1 MVRQQMLCV
10 VTPRWTGEAQ
20 VVEGLRE
27 RLDAVFR
34 SLGCVHFASVAV
46 LPPHPEDTAT
56 SEADRMPSL
65 MLELAVDEALQTP
78 LLIELLVARG
88 LDELWPLYGAYAEAG
103 LSQDRSARQAW
114 LRGWLLRH
122 TIGAHGGYVGARDRT
137 VHQILRERELYE
149 AVRGYAAG
157 LDPELRKDNHGLAQ
171 ELWVW
176 ANASRE
182 FDWAHTPATR
192 SFWRRGGWRLVAA
205 VFGAAALVLIAGMVA
220 AWLMQCACDAWPLTC
235 LSGYSSWVVQALL
248 ALLLLG
254 VSAVALVVLSP
265 PMLALLTLWRRVSV
279 WRARRKQIR
288 NRQRHAR
295 ATREVPRAQQVH
307 PMVAR
312 GEAQLTGRPNHMI
325 SLTELRAPVFW
336 HATVLRLWLESI
348 TWVGHRVFPH
358 GVLGRATGI
367 KFGHWHLI
375 DGGRR
380 LLFCSNFDGPF
391 GGYLG
396 EFIMGATVGVNL
408 FWRRTRLLPRAAA
421 APGHPDVKHAR
432 DFPPTRSFSWHG
444 GCEHEQW
451 FKTYAR
457 DSMLPHLYLFQA
469 YPHSQAE
476 IERATRLRDAL
487 FGPRNAVND
496 DIVAKAVES

>member
-10 VTPRWTGEAQ
+10 VTPQWTGQAQ
-20 VVEGLRE
+20 AVEDLRE

-46 LPPHPEDTAT
+46 LPPHPADTAR

-65 MLELAVDEALQTP
+65 MLELAVDENLKTP

-88 LDELWPLYGAYAEAG
+88 LDELWPLYGAYAGAG
-103 LSQDRSARQAW
+103 LPDNREGRGAW

-137 VHQILRERELYE
+137 VHQILREHDLYK

-157 LDPELRKDNHGLAQ
+157 LDQDLRKDNHGLAQ

-192 SFWRRGGWRLVAA
+192 SFWRRGGWRLVLA
-205 VFGAAALVLIAGMVA
+205 VFVGAFTVLIAGMVA
-220 AWLMQCACDAWPLTC
+220 AWLLQCACDAWPMTC
-235 LSGYSSWVVQALL
+235 LSGYTSWLVQALL
-248 ALLLLG
+248 ALALLLAL
-254 VSAVALVVLSP
+254 AVAALLLSPVVL
-265 PMLALLTLWRRVSV
+265 ALMSAWRRLSV
-279 WRARRKQIR
+279 WRGRRKLIR
-288 NRQRHAR
+288 NRKRHAR
-295 ATREVPRAQQVH
+295 DTREVPRAHQVH
-307 PMVAR
+307 PTVSR
-312 GEAQLTGRPNHMI
+312 CEADLIGRPNHMI
-325 SLTELRAPVFW
+325 SLTELRTPVAW
-336 HATVLRLWLESI
+336 HAAALRCWLELI

-358 GVLGRATGI
+358 GVLGKASGI

-396 EFIMGATVGVNL
+396 EFIAGATVGVNL
-408 FWRRTRLLPRAAA
+408 FWRRTHLLPRSAA
-421 APGHPDVKHAR
+421 APGHP
-432 DFPPTRSFSWHG
+432 WHG

-457 DSMLPHLYLFQA
+457 DSMLPHLYLYQA

>member
-10 VTPRWTGEAQ
+10 VTPQWAGQAQ
-20 VVEGLRE
+20 AVPGLRE

-34 SLGCVHFASVAV
+34 SLGCVHFASIAV
-46 LPPHPEDTAT
+46 LPPHPEAAVE

-65 MLELAVDEALQTP
+65 MLELAIDEGLETP

-88 LDELWPLYGAYAEAG
+88 LDDLWPLYGAYAEAG
-103 LSQDRSARQAW
+103 LADDREARAAW
-114 LRGWLLRH
+114 LRRWLLRH
-122 TIGAHGGYVGARDRT
+122 TIGAHGGYVGSRDRT
-137 VHQILRERELYE
+137 VHQIHRENELYR
-149 AVRGYAAG
+149 ALRDYAAG
-157 LDPELRKDNHGLAQ
+157 LDPDLRKDNRSLAQ

-192 SFWRRGGWRLVAA
+192 SFWRRGGWRQVVAIA
-205 VFGAAALVLIAGMVA
+205 VAALVVLAAGMAA
-220 AWLMQCACDAWPLTC
+220 AWLMAQACEAWPSTC
-235 LSGYSSWVVQALL
+235 LSGYSSWLVQALL
-248 ALLLLG
+248 ALALLVL
-254 VSAVALVVLSP
+254 VLLALVLLSP
-265 PMLALLTLWRRVSV
+265 LWLMLLSAWRRLSV
-279 WRARRKQIR
+279 WRARRRQAR
-288 NRQRHAR
+288 NRERHAR
-295 ATREVPRAQQVH
+295 ATREVPRAHQVH
-307 PMVAR
+307 PMVSR
-312 GEAQLTGRPNHMI
+312 CEAGLIGRPNHMI
-325 SLTELRAPVFW
+325 SLTELRPPVFW
-336 HATVLRLWLESI
+336 HATVLRGWLEFI

-358 GVLGRATGI
+358 GVLGKATGI

-396 EFIMGATVGVNL
+396 EFIAGATIGVNL
-408 FWRRTRLLPRAAA
+408 FWRRTRLLPRPAA
-421 APGHPDVKHAR
+421 APGHPDVIHAR

-476 IERATRLRDAL
+476 IDRATRLRDAL
-487 FGPRNAVND
+487 FGPRSAVND

>member
-10 VTPRWTGEAQ
+10 VTPQWTGEAQ
-20 VVEGLRE
+20 AVEGLRE

-34 SLGCVHFASVAV
+34 SLGSVHFASVAV
-46 LPPHPEDTAT
+46 LPPHPAESAR
-56 SEADRMPSL
+56 SESDRMPSL
-65 MLELAVDEALQTP
+65 MLELAVDEKLETP

-88 LDELWPLYGAYAEAG
+88 LDELWPLYGSYAGADLPE
-103 LSQDRSARQAW
+103 DRPARQAW
-114 LRGWLLRH
+114 LRAWLLRH

-137 VHQILRERELYE
+137 VHQIHREHALYQALRS
-149 AVRGYAAG
+149 YAAG
-157 LDPELRKDNHGLAQ
+157 LDPALRKDNRSLAQ

-192 SFWRRGGWRLVAA
+192 SFWRRGGWRQVVAI
-205 VFGAAALVLIAGMVA
+205 FGAAFIVLLAGMSA
-220 AWLMQCACDAWPLTC
+220 AWWMAKACGAWPMTC
-235 LSGYSSWVVQALL
+235 LSGYSSWLVQALL
-248 ALLLLG
+248 ALALL
-254 VSAVALVVLSP
+254 VAVAVLAFALSP
-265 PMLALLTLWRRVSV
+265 LMLALLSAWRRVSV
-279 WRARRKQIR
+279 WRARRKRLREQK
-288 NRQRHAR
+288 RHAR
-295 ATREVPRAQQVH
+295 ATREVPRAHQVH

-312 GEAQLTGRPNHMI
+312 GEAQLIGRPNHMI
-325 SLTELRAPVFW
+325 SLTELRTPVFW
-336 HATVLRLWLESI
+336 HARVLRFWLELI

-396 EFIMGATVGVNL
+396 EFIMGATVGVNM
-408 FWRRTRLLPRAAA
+408 FWRRTRLLPRPAA
-421 APGHPDVKHAR
+421 APGHPDVTHAR
-432 DFPPTRSFSWHG
+432 DFPPTRGFSWHG

-469 YPHSQAE
+469 YPHTQAE